1 VCGRQDAEGWANS
14 WAREVGKVGAG
25 RGFGRGDG
33 PIIKA
38 ENPDR
43 ARNAIVV
50 IGLPDSC
57 CAHAQCFHGCNAVHC
72 RNRGANKTGS
82 GKVH

>member
-1 VCGRQDAEGWANS
+1 MGDEQCELGVVFVRQDAEGWANS

-50 IGLPDSC
+50 R
-57 CAHAQCFHGCNAVHC
+57 C
-72 RNRGANKTGS
+72 RTITT
-82 GKVH
+82 